1 MSVQTLADIPN
12 RAITARDNQLLT
24 WLAAVKVAAAAQL
37 ARHFWPQ
44 TAPTSA
50 RRRLQQLAA
59 KYRLLLPLELEPEA
73 MQARG
78 LTPGPVYELSPLGRD
93 WVGNVAG
100 REPGYQ
106 SKPAQ
111 YLHDLLVAEISVRLA
126 EAVFRRGPGW
136 HSDWL
141 GEPAIRP
148 FAPPGLLPDG
158 LGHLRRSD
166 GSTELAFF
174 LEMDASRESHGRPSS
189 QIGRKVGD
197 YDQYARNWASRPG
210 PVLTPNFPPVL
221 FITHGTQR
229 LANLAEALR
238 SHRRRP
244 VAYALAQLDDLLAA
258 PGLLTTPAWRLLP
271 ANPDQPDL
279 ADQPLLNHHDW
290 LTPPPRRQ
298 SRMSQP
304 PQEPSPPT
312 PPKPAAKETTSR
324 SEVVSRPPASEPA
337 KLPTHPR
344 HPASLPQR
352 YPSAAPPGILA
363 LEMVEPEV
371 PFVVRI
377 GRWLFKAVMALLLII
392 MLLPVGLDISRH
404 FNAPPAPI
412 PTATPD
418 PFGRFPTVTPYG
430 H

>member
-1 MSVQTLADIPN
+1 MSIQTLADIPS
-12 RAITARDNQLLT
+12 RAINDRDKNLMT
-24 WLAAVKVAAAAQL
+24 WLAAVKIATAAQL

-44 TAPTSA
+44 TAPAPA

-59 KYRLLLPLELEPEA
+59 KYRLLLSIELEPEA

-78 LTPGPVYELSPLGRD
+78 LTPGPVFELSPLGRD
-93 WVGNVAG
+93 WVRKVAG
-100 REPGYQ
+100 HDPGYR

-111 YLHDLLVAEISVRLA
+111 YLHDLLVAETSVRLA
-126 EAVFRRGPGW
+126 EAAFRLGPGW
-136 HSDWL
+136 HNAWL

-174 LEMDASRESHGRPSS
+174 LELDASRESHGRPSS
-189 QIGRKVGD
+189 QIGRKIGD
-197 YDQYARNWASRPG
+197 YDQYARSWASRPG

-244 VAYALAQLDDLLAA
+244 IAYALAQLDDLLAA
-258 PGLLTTPAWRLLP
+258 PDLLTVPAWRLLP
-271 ANPDQPDL
+271 ANPDQSDL
-279 ADQPLLNHHDW
+279 ANQPLRNNHDW

-312 PPKPAAKETTSR
+312 PPTPAKKETTSR
-324 SEVVSRPPASEPA
+324 PEVVSRPPAPEPA
-337 KLPTHPR
+337 KLPTQQRQPV
-344 HPASLPQR
+344 PSPQR
-352 YPSAAPPGILA
+352 YPPAALPEILA

-377 GRWLFKAVMALLLII
+377 GRWLFNAVMALLLII
-392 MLLPVGLDISRH
+392 MLLTVGLDISRH

-418 PFGRFPTVTPYG
+418 PFSRFPTVTPYG